1 MFNLIVYNKGIN
13 WNVTKLNN
21 CTILVGHLQ
30 ASSMILLGGL
40 KLGVCDITVKIPPPY
55 LGVPFRPQ
63 LE

>member
-1 MFNLIVYNKGIN
+1 MSIN

-21 CTILVGHLQ
+21 STILVGHLQ
-30 ASSMILLGGL
+30 ASNLILLDSL

-55 LGVPFRPQ
+55 LGVPFRTQ